1 VRWATQAARL
11 LRERDLDASPA
22 SVIET
27 VRMAEALA
35 ALRDLPMAGLA
46 ELSQAILTVLCHGE
60 PAPLLL
66 IRDKLEIGERL
77 GAVPNEAPAVPLQR
91 DLAAQQRRLRLPAT
105 GEIKTLDLDLRN
117 ATDLARSHLLHRLAL
132 LRVPWGTLQQTQGR
146 PTGSFHEEWQVQWQ
160 PELEVRLIEANIW
173 GDTIEIAATN
183 AARHRAGEATE
194 LPVLTAL
201 LDAAILAALSG
212 AVDHLL
218 QRVAHQA
225 AMAADLRHLM
235 DALPPLARVARYG
248 DVRGTRAEHVLPVI
262 DGLVE
267 RIIAGLAF
275 ACASLDDDAASAMAV
290 SIGHVQESLTLLDRA
305 EQRAEWHDALRV
317 LIHHDGVHGLVRG
330 WSCRLLLETQ
340 AMDEAELERL
350 ARLALSPATPA
361 TQAAAWVEGVLRGS
375 GLVLLHLD
383 SLWVTLDRWLR
394 ALDGDTFMAVL
405 PLLRRAFSGFH
416 APERRSMGEKVV
428 ALASGGHPKS
438 QRAKTAALIDEERA
452 ASVLPVLAQIL
463 GVEIAD
469 VKGRA

>member
-1 VRWATQAARL
+1 
-11 LRERDLDASPA
+11 
-22 SVIET
+22 
-27 VRMAEALA
+27 
-35 ALRDLPMAGLA
+35 
-46 ELSQAILTVLCHGE
+46 VLCHGE

-77 GAVPNEAPAVPLQR
+77 GAVPKEAPAVPLQR

-105 GEIKTLDLDLRN
+105 AEIRTLDLDLRN
-117 ATDLARSHLLHRLAL
+117 ATDLGRSHLLHRLAL
-132 LRVPWGTLQQTQGR
+132 LRVPWGKLQQTQQR
-146 PTGSFHEEWQVQWQ
+146 SSTFHEIWQIQWQ

-183 AARHRAGEATE
+183 AARHQATEATE
-194 LPVLTAL
+194 LPVLTVL

-218 QRVAHQA
+218 QRVADQA

-248 DVRGTRAEHVLPVI
+248 NVRGTRAEHVLPVI

-267 RIIAGLAF
+267 RIIAGLAI

-305 EQRAEWHDALRV
+305 RQRAEWHDALRV
-317 LIHHDGVHGLVRG
+317 LIHHEGIHGLVRG

-405 PLLRRAFSGFH
+405 PLLRRAFSGFQ
-416 APERRSMGEKVV
+416 APERRSMGEKVL
-428 ALASGGHPKS
+428 ALASGGRPKS
-438 QRAKTAALIDEERA
+438 QRATASTLIEEERA

-463 GVEIAD
+463 GVEMAD